1 MITEYK
7 GFRLHTRPDGSVDAA
22 CGSRWFNRPSIRSAK
37 WAVSVYTRINGELEN
52 CGTRPR
58 FHVVTEW
65 HASRLVQAL
74 REVA

>member
-22 CGSRWFNRPSIRSAK
+22 CGSRWFNRPSMRSAK
-37 WAVSVYTRINGELEN
+37 WAVSVYTRINNELED
-52 CGTRPR
+52 CGVRP
-58 FHVVTEW
+58 HPTTEW
-65 HASRLVQAL
+65 HASRLAQAL